1 MAICPQYG
9 RIVST
14 RDCTY
19 HSIDIVVVVEEF
31 VSDRWVVFYKKS
43 RGNFEVLARYIL
55 FESWSYR
62 GFQPLYAPIVDVG
75 VSLDKDKNYL
85 VVEQK
90 SPERHMLLLDYTKP
104 QDSQR
109 EEILMCP
116 VSLKREECNMVES
129 IQEKV
134 AMSALRRLS
143 SIRGDIQER
152 NMVATLYSRKAF
164 VVENSQS
171 GRWLDEYVWSNAAWQ
186 LLTTFVSSPV
196 ETFGIVPLRAVIVDV
211 FVREGIN
218 QDTIVVVEDNNVLR
232 WWHNYEWNGLSW
244 VYRTSSE
251 TLLYRVAILGANIDV
266 ERSERIW

>member
-62 GFQPLYAPIVDVG
+62 GFQPLYAPKVDVG

-129 IQEKV
+129 I
-134 AMSALRRLS
+134 
-143 SIRGDIQER
+143 
-152 NMVATLYSRKAF
+152 
-164 VVENSQS
+164 
-171 GRWLDEYVWSNAAWQ
+171 
-186 LLTTFVSSPV
+186 
-196 ETFGIVPLRAVIVDV
+196 
-211 FVREGIN
+211 
-218 QDTIVVVEDNNVLR
+218 
-232 WWHNYEWNGLSW
+232 
-244 VYRTSSE
+244 
-251 TLLYRVAILGANIDV
+251 
-266 ERSERIW
+266 